1 MQGQKSENV
10 NKPNLLDFG
19 GVALHLRLREQ
30 PVTEPNT
37 SEHTSEPAP
46 LAPGASMDRRIEK
59 PRARISRPMQIGAA
73 VVAAIVVFIGLI
85 RMLPPPNS
93 LSVKASA
100 LEIGQVQNT
109 AFQDYLPVR
118 AEIAPLSTVY
128 VTAVSGGQVDKVIV
142 LDGSEVAEGASLATL
157 SNPQLKLDV
166 TSKEA
171 EIAGRLGDTSA
182 QQLALERNRLDR
194 EKEVSETSYSL
205 LKAQHDLDTRQ
216 HLHDLGFVSD
226 AEVKSFTDEA
236 NYYRDRLKALKA
248 GEQEENAIAGA
259 QAAQIRQTGS
269 SLNSNLAVV
278 KSSLD
283 ALVVRAPVAGRLT
296 DFTLQPG
303 QSLKA
308 GDQVGQIDSEGAYK
322 LTADVDEYY
331 LGRVTAGQPATGD
344 FDGHTVALT
353 VSRVL
358 PQVTSGRFRV
368 ELTFNKPPNTGLHR
382 GESTDVR
389 ITLGDTQQALVAPNG
404 AWLEEGGGSYAFVLD
419 GGGHRADRR
428 PITVGRRNPQQVEI
442 TSGLHPGDRVVTS
455 SYDGYAKSTHL
466 ILH

>member
-1 MQGQKSENV
+1 
-10 NKPNLLDFG
+10 
-19 GVALHLRLREQ
+19 
-30 PVTEPNT
+30 VTEPNT
-37 SEHTSEPAP
+37 SEPTPEPGP
-46 LAPGASMDRRIEK
+46 FASGGGMDRRIDK
-59 PRARISRPMQIGAA
+59 PRGRFSRPMQIAA
-73 VVAAIVVFIGLI
+73 GVVAALVVAVVLI

-93 LSVKASA
+93 LSVKAGA
-100 LEIGQVQNT
+100 LEIGLVQNT

-118 AEIAPLSTVY
+118 AEIAPLSTVF
-128 VTAVSGGQVDKVIV
+128 VTAVEGGQVDKVIV
-142 LDGSEVAEGASLATL
+142 LDGSEIAAGASLATL

-194 EKEVSETSYSL
+194 EKEISETSYSL

-226 AEVKSFTDEA
+226 AEVKSFTDET

-248 GEQEENAIAGA
+248 GEQEENAIAAA
-259 QAAQIRQTGS
+259 QASQIRQTGS

-331 LGRVTAGQPATGD
+331 LGRVTAGQPATAD
-344 FDGHTVALT
+344 FDGHAVALT

-358 PQVTSGRFRV
+358 PQVANGRFRV
-368 ELTFNKPPNTGLHR
+368 ELTFNKPPNIGLHR

-389 ITLGDTQQALVAPNG
+389 ITLGDTQLALVAPNG
-404 AWLEEGGGSYAFVLD
+404 AWLEEGGGSFAFVLD

>member
-1 MQGQKSENV
+1 M
-10 NKPNLLDFG
+10 
-19 GVALHLRLREQ
+19 
-30 PVTEPNT
+30 TEPNT
-37 SEHTSEPAP
+37 SEHPSDPAP
-46 LAPGASMDRRIEK
+46 FAPGAGMDRRIDR
-59 PRARISRPMQIGAA
+59 PRTRLTRPMKIALG
-73 VVAAIVVFIGLI
+73 VVAGLVVLVVLI
-85 RMLPPPNS
+85 LMLPPPNS
-93 LSVKASA
+93 LSVKAGG
-100 LEIGQVQNT
+100 LEIGQVQN
-109 AFQDYLPVR
+109 ADFQDYLPVR

-142 LDGSEVAEGASLATL
+142 LDGSDVAAGASLATL

-171 EIAGRLGDTSA
+171 EIAGQLGDTSA

-216 HLHDLGFVSD
+216 RLHDLGFVSD
-226 AEVKSFTDEA
+226 AEVKNFTDEA
-236 NYYRDRLKALKA
+236 SYYRDRLKALKA
-248 GEQEENAIAGA
+248 GEQQENAIAAA
-259 QAAQIRQTGS
+259 QASQIRQTGS

-283 ALVVRAPVAGRLT
+283 ALIVRAPVAGRLT

-308 GDQVGQIDSEGAYK
+308 GDQVGQIDSESAYK

-331 LGRVTAGQPATGD
+331 LGRVTAGQPATAD
-344 FDGHTVALT
+344 FDGHAVALT

-358 PQVTSGRFRV
+358 PQVTNGRFRA
-368 ELTFNKPPNTGLHR
+368 ELTFNKPPSFGLHR

-389 ITLGDTQQALVAPNG
+389 ITLGDTHQALVAPNG
-404 AWLEEGGGSYAFVLD
+404 AWLEGGGGSFAFVLD
-419 GGGHRADRR
+419 GGGRRADRR
-428 PITVGRRNPQQVEI
+428 PITLGRRNPQQVEV
-442 TSGLHPGDRVVTS
+442 TSGLRPGDRVVTS